1 MAGLADVLL
10 RGAILVF
17 ASLVLGG
24 VVWTRLVLRA
34 RPGGAPAPPVSLALR
49 VIAVGAG
56 GLALAQIGT
65 VLVALTALRTADGW
79 PVAELLATTF
89 ARTALVRIALG
100 LAVGCLALFLSRR
113 RASALAW
120 HALGAGALVL
130 VAASTVLSHAFARV
144 EGRGLLLL
152 LDAAHQVAAAV
163 WIGGLAHLTVY
174 AGFRARAVREPRSVG
189 AGAASPHGGVGGLFE
204 EAAGCDTPDR
214 VVRDSDLIGDDV
226 SSLSFSAGDGVDDA
240 GVIRRF
246 SGLAFGA
253 VMALIVAGVVLTWS
267 YVGDWA
273 GLLGTAYGV
282 MVLSKVVVLAAILGL
297 AALNFRAVR
306 RAGGRT
312 RLLRR
317 VEVELGLGVTMLLAA
332 ASLTSLPPAVDI
344 TTDRA
349 TVAEVVN
356 RFRPAPPRLTSPP
369 VANLIAEAEPLMTP
383 VTRRTAV
390 ERAWSEYNHHW
401 AGFFVLAM
409 GGLVALERLGMRVA
423 RHWPL
428 VFLGLAGF
436 IFLRSDPRAWPL
448 GPAGFWESLALPDV
462 LQHRAFVALIVTFA
476 VFEWMVRTRR
486 LPVRPW
492 GYVFP
497 LLCAVGGGLL
507 LTHSHAMF
515 NLKEEFLT
523 ELTHAPIGV
532 LGVFAGWAR
541 WLELRLPDAAGA
553 PAWFWTGCLIA
564 VGLLLI
570 VYREA

>member
-65 VLVALTALRTADGW
+65 VLVALTALRTAGGW

-152 LDAAHQVAAAV
+152 LDAAHQVAGAV

-174 AGFRARAVREPRSVG
+174 AGFRARAVREPS
-189 AGAASPHGGVGGLFE
+189 
-204 EAAGCDTPDR
+204 
-214 VVRDSDLIGDDV
+214 SDVIGDDV
-226 SSLSFSAGDGVDDA
+226 SSRSFSAGDGVDDA

-253 VMALIVAGVVLTWS
+253 VMALIVAGVVLTWR

-306 RAGGRT
+306 RGGGRT

-349 TVAEVVN
+349 TVVEVVN